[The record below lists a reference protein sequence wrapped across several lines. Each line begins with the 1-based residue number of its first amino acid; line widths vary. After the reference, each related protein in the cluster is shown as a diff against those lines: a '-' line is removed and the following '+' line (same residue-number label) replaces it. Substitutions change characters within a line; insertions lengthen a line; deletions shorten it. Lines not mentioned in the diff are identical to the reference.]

1 MSDIVIVIQE
11 EAPNA
16 IVTTTE
22 QTPVVNIPNNQN
34 TNTLTGMTDVFTES
48 VANGDVLTYEDGFWV
63 NKKVTDS
70 LIQSP
75 LDGGEFL

>member
-11 EAPNA
+11 EAPNT
-16 IVTTTE
+16 I
-22 QTPVVNIPNNQN
+22 VNIPNNQN

-70 LIQSP
+70 STQSP
-75 LDGGEFL
+75 LDGGEFI